1 MLEENERMEGYVEA
15 ERELYRDSVKE
26 DGFYGTFLEYLYE
39 REDNVERWERPMI
52 REIIRYE
59 EELNEQ
65 HKEQTE
71 EQSEEI
77 SETPSKLQQ
86 LASTKK
92 ELEQIVSE
100 LRENIS
106 SAQKLL
112 DSYEKL
118 LNEEKQKNGRG
129 VACCFLIFVALLHI
143 TRF

>member
-65 HKEQTE
+65 MLVLY
-71 EQSEEI
+71 I
-77 SETPSKLQQ
+77 
-86 LASTKK
+86 
-92 ELEQIVSE
+92 QILKNFVE
-100 LRENIS
+100 KIN
-106 SAQKLL
+106 LL
-112 DSYEKL
+112 
-118 LNEEKQKNGRG
+118 
-129 VACCFLIFVALLHI
+129 V
-143 TRF
+143 